1 MLMVAAMRQ
10 IVYGGMRDTQS
21 RIRSRLAESLAAENS
36 VVVIRPKICDRS
48 DQKEAELRAA
58 GIPFL
63 SLNPIDHLNQVVMA
77 MQWLVASGATAC
89 PTPAI
94 IVNGTALC
102 TNDMRE
108 VRIFLRYR
116 N

>member
-1 MLMVAAMRQ
+1 MRAM
-10 IVYGGMRDTQS
+10 VYGGMRETRT
-21 RIRSRLAESLAAENS
+21 RIRSRIADSLAAENS
-36 VVVIRPKICDRS
+36 VVMIRPKECARS
-48 DQKEAELRAA
+48 DDKEAELRAA
-58 GIPFL
+58 GIPFV

-77 MQWLVASGATAC
+77 MQWLVRSGATAC

-102 TNDMRE
+102 TNDLRE
-108 VRIFLRYR
+108 VRAFLRFR